1 MGQFRYLF
9 YQGTNVFFLLSG
21 LAIGT
26 SLIQR
31 NSFPKIQ
38 WLSWWQIRLL
48 RLYPLWLLV
57 LLIAMIAYALN
68 FSFMNLNFGAVN
80 PISDFLLHGLMLHV
94 YSAPSYYSI
103 NIAWWFQGIIVQC
116 YLLTPLFVYLTRSKT
131 STTLL
136 IGIALLSWLSLNIVL
151 RFSFNTNYELLR
163 LYLGQASFGWL
174 WYMVGI
180 VCTLR
185 YSASLNNDSTFST
198 KWSVPIFFISLF
210 YISGYHIF
218 LSQISM
224 SDWLAFIFS
233 FLASAAMVFII
244 IFMSHWL
251 YVTLSAKNGIRF
263 IPLSMVWVGSLSY
276 AAYLS
281 HMFFT
286 PVLVLPVPWLMRIAA
301 YFAVVLIASYV
312 LTRTENKIRFLLEKP
327 L

>member
-26 SLIQR
+26 ALIKLESSLSIE
-31 NSFPKIQ
+31 
-38 WLSWWQIRLL
+38 WLIWGKRRLF

-57 LLIAMIAYALN
+57 LVIAVIAYALK
-68 FSFMNLNFGAVN
+68 FSFINLNLSAEN
-80 PISDFLLHGLMLHV
+80 PFTDFLLHLLMLHV
-94 YSAPSYYSI
+94 YSSQTYYSI

-131 STTLL
+131 STALL
-136 IGIALLSWLSLNIVL
+136 IGIALLLWLTLNIVL
-151 RFSFNTNYELLR
+151 RFTWNADNELLR
-163 LYLGQASFGWL
+163 LYLGQASCGWF

-180 VCTLR
+180 VCALR
-185 YSASLNNDSTFST
+185 YPSPFNNDSTFLT

-210 YISGYHIF
+210 YIADYHIF
-218 LSQISM
+218 LSKTSM
-224 SDWLAFIFS
+224 SDWLAFILS

-244 IFMSHWL
+244 IYMSRWL

-263 IPLSMVWVGSLSY
+263 IPLSMVWMGSLSY

-301 YFAVVLIASYV
+301 YFAVVLVASYL
-312 LTRTENKIRFLLEKP
+312 LTSTENKIRFLLKKP
-327 L
+327 I